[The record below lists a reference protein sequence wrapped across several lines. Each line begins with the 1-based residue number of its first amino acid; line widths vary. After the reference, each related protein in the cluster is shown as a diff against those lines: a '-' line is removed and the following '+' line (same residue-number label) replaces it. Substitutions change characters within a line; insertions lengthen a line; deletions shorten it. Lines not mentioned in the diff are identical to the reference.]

1 MRELVNSTGINSIP
15 DEPEIFYERSM
26 PIGYDRYGA
35 EYWIVNAQ
43 QNMTISAIGQHL
55 CNKPPFSEPCV
66 FIKCLDGTWYRTV
79 GDVSEWIHCFGDL
92 DVNLNCER
100 ILKENLLD
108 RLYTIKKSYFKY
120 LFNPNYHQTDILK
133 KIDFGKKLLNNNP
146 FEGKSEQS
154 EIMKVAETLYCRYA
168 ELRLNIHSY
177 LLFEDKE
184 QKEKDPRR
192 EECQNLKGEKAEK
205 EIKLKR
211 VRRMKPQME
220 NDHFD
225 YHSSKGYL
233 RLDRFS
239 LMRMISAV
247 TTASRIH
254 TDSAFFIQFK
264 DIMEKSPLRLKDQEV
279 SNTTDLVETVNDNED
294 VSNEM
299 KNEENMVNEDVKIDQ
314 NTFESKDQ
322 SHGNVDNE
330 QEEIIFG
337 EFDTVN
343 TFTYKTGSRRGN
355 KPVEQLHAI
364 TEEVLR
370 TYPSG
375 TDAAEYM
382 KISNGGIS
390 LCCSGKQQ
398 EFCGYRWRFYSGPS
412 ITNFEELNAAQ
423 LNYDAIIKLSQKG
436 SVKSVHSKSPGHHV
450 DDRKKVAYTTNYPHH
465 NTRIFLG
472 PNFNVAKEVMS
483 IRLVR
488 LKVELTN
495 IIYAIP
501 ERKFKF
507 SDTKKNSGLKEQ
519 DDKDDK
525 DDKDDDKDDD
535 REESKQEKEE
545 RKAERRRRRRE
556 GLANLHSIIENAN
569 NVLELTPALI
579 QLEQLLVPYLFEFD
593 DIKVPLPTS
602 TCAEFA
608 LRLFTLDRAIQ
619 YDSNSLRDKF
629 SCPEQE
635 GFKRSH
641 LPRYQHVLKCAW
653 SCQCSSYMGHPDGCL
668 VGTVPL
674 NTFRT
679 SDIIDKASYPQGQYR
694 SSRPL
699 APYSNQNLYNR
710 SLLKRKA
717 EDGDDDEE
725 DEFEYRV
732 KSKRAPQ
739 ADIENIYPRPPPK
752 SITEI
757 VIV

>member
-314 NTFESKDQ
+314 NT
-322 SHGNVDNE
+322 
-330 QEEIIFG
+330 
-337 EFDTVN
+337 
-343 TFTYKTGSRRGN
+343 
-355 KPVEQLHAI
+355 
-364 TEEVLR
+364 
-370 TYPSG
+370 
-375 TDAAEYM
+375 
-382 KISNGGIS
+382 
-390 LCCSGKQQ
+390 
-398 EFCGYRWRFYSGPS
+398 
-412 ITNFEELNAAQ
+412 
-423 LNYDAIIKLSQKG
+423 IKK
-436 SVKSVHSKSPGHHV
+436 
-450 DDRKKVAYTTNYPHH
+450 
-465 NTRIFLG
+465 
-472 PNFNVAKEVMS
+472 
-483 IRLVR
+483 
-488 LKVELTN
+488 LK
-495 IIYAIP
+495 
-501 ERKFKF
+501 
-507 SDTKKNSGLKEQ
+507 
-519 DDKDDK
+519 
-525 DDKDDDKDDD
+525 
-535 REESKQEKEE
+535 
-545 RKAERRRRRRE
+545 
-556 GLANLHSIIENAN
+556 
-569 NVLELTPALI
+569 
-579 QLEQLLVPYLFEFD
+579 
-593 DIKVPLPTS
+593 
-602 TCAEFA
+602 
-608 LRLFTLDRAIQ
+608 
-619 YDSNSLRDKF
+619 
-629 SCPEQE
+629 
-635 GFKRSH
+635 
-641 LPRYQHVLKCAW
+641 
-653 SCQCSSYMGHPDGCL
+653 
-668 VGTVPL
+668 
-674 NTFRT
+674 
-679 SDIIDKASYPQGQYR
+679 
-694 SSRPL
+694 
-699 APYSNQNLYNR
+699 
-710 SLLKRKA
+710 
-717 EDGDDDEE
+717 
-725 DEFEYRV
+725 
-732 KSKRAPQ
+732 
-739 ADIENIYPRPPPK
+739 
-752 SITEI
+752 
-757 VIV
+757 